1 LCEGIIEVEQGHYN
15 NGTEYFNKAK
25 EVFPNKVEPY
35 IYIAVTYVREANDA
49 IRAQNSPENEKRRQT
64 AVIRAMD
71 EMNSGHLINDANSN
85 LLYHRTILSY
95 YFKDFKGGLEDIN
108 RCI

>member
-1 LCEGIIEVEQGHYN
+1 ME
-15 NGTEYFNKAK
+15 FFKRAK

-35 IYIAVTYVREANDA
+35 IYTAVSFVREVNDVV
-49 IRAQNSPENEKRRQT
+49 RREEKREGATDLEKQRQS
-64 AVIRAMD
+64 AVLKAMD
-71 EMNSGHLINDANSN
+71 EMNSGNLINDGNSN